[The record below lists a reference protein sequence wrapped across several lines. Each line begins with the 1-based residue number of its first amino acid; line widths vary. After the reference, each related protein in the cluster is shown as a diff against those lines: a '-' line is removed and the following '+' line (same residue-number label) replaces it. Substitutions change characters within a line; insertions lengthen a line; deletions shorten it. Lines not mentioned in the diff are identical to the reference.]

1 MAELCSV
8 PPSTPERQSPEP
20 PLADAK
26 ETAPPAAAPGDAPPK
41 EKPSFS
47 AEDFFP
53 EAFLPPRAAVSAD
66 LSFLLELQRF
76 KFLQRIALKERTET
90 LYLLLR
96 VLLSFA
102 ELAAAFAQESET
114 PIDARSVRQQLVSEL
129 SDAKTLA
136 RLVLL
141 VDKYRPSRATLIAA
155 PGPEAVALL
164 VSPLL
169 NALSTLSFVPVT
181 AGFFA
186 ALNRRPDMRV
196 SGAIFFSTDELDG
209 DRELRARTAR
219 AWNAF
224 VHPDDWALVSVAPGT
239 ANKRAKWVPRPDA
252 PDAF

>member
-8 PPSTPERQSPEP
+8 PPSTPERAESPDP
-20 PLADAK
+20 ASSG
-26 ETAPPAAAPGDAPPK
+26 APAELPK
-41 EKPSFS
+41 QKPSFT

-53 EAFLPPRAAVSAD
+53 EAHLPPRDAVSAE
-66 LSFLLELQRF
+66 LPFLLELQRF

-102 ELAAAFAQESET
+102 ELAAAFATES
-114 PIDARSVRQQLVSEL
+114 DAAVDAQQVRAQLVGEL

-141 VDKYRPSRATLIAA
+141 VDKYRPSRATLLAS

-169 NALSTLSFVPVT
+169 HALSTLSFVPVT

-224 VHPDDWALVSVAPGT
+224 VRPADWALVPVAPHT
-239 ANKRAKWVPRPDA
+239 TNKRAKWVPRA
-252 PDAF
+252 EATTAF